1 MALLD
6 AQSLFKMTGPVI
18 DRYTK
23 PNWGVDQTMQYFVWE
38 KIMAKNIGKL
48 VVSECGM
55 TVIHDIVR
63 VNCGYFVSRKK
74 RKSVRCGYYVNL
86 ADNNWPDLLSWG
98 WCYNPKILPVM
109 YFFANHSKTFQ
120 ICITLSPIWHYFA
133 NLLQLSPESIRAFVM
148 FVISRL
154 LKFIS
159 INSNATRASTHWAQC
174 SIQSL
179 LPAITHSPFFLQD
192 VSPFITIL

>member
-1 MALLD
+1 MSVAWQL
-6 AQSLFKMTGPVI
+6 SMISSVSIVVI
-18 DRYTK
+18 L
-23 PNWGVDQTMQYFVWE
+23 W
-38 KIMAKNIGKL
+38 A
-48 VVSECGM
+48 
-55 TVIHDIVR
+55 
-63 VNCGYFVSRKK
+63 KK
-74 RKSVRCGYYVNL
+74 RKSVRCGYYVSL

-159 INSNATRASTHWAQC
+159 INSNATRASTHWAKC

-192 VSPFITIL
+192 GSPVAIHYNIVDLIN

>member
-1 MALLD
+1 
-6 AQSLFKMTGPVI
+6 
-18 DRYTK
+18 
-23 PNWGVDQTMQYFVWE
+23 MQYFVWE
-38 KIMAKNIGKL
+38 KIMAKNIGRL
-48 VVSECGM
+48 VVSVCGM

-74 RKSVRCGYYVNL
+74 EKVSGVVTMWAWLITTDLTYSVGVGATTPKFFLWCISLQIIQKLFKYASLYHQFDTTLQIYYN
-86 ADNNWPDLLSWG
+86 
-98 WCYNPKILPVM
+98 
-109 YFFANHSKTFQ
+109 
-120 ICITLSPIWHYFA
+120 
-133 NLLQLSPESIRAFVM
+133 SPESIRAFVM

-179 LPAITHSPFFLQD
+179 LPAITHSLFFLQD
-192 VSPFITIL
+192 GSPFITIL